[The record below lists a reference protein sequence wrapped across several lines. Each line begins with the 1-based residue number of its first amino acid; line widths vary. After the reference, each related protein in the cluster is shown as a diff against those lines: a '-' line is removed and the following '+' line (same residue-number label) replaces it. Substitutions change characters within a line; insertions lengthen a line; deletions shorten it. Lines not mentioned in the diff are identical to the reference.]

1 MDRELLFRVWDG
13 KELSYDVLIY
23 DGEVHRGWRNFEDGI
38 QFTGPVMQ
46 YTGYKDDTGKEIYEG
61 DVVRFT
67 TGREDS
73 KVFIGVVEFYQG
85 CFALCFEF
93 PLGGRYINTGWVG
106 SLNTVLGN
114 MYENPE
120 LLSQCGELVK

>member
-1 MDRELLFRVWDG
+1 MG
-13 KELSYDVLIY
+13 
-23 DGEVHRGWRNFEDGI
+23 GETLRMGYSLPDQSCSIPGI
-38 QFTGPVMQ
+38 RMIPERKSTG
-46 YTGYKDDTGKEIYEG
+46 G

-85 CFALCFEF
+85 CFAICFEF
-93 PLGGRYINTGWVG
+93 PLGGRYINTGWVS